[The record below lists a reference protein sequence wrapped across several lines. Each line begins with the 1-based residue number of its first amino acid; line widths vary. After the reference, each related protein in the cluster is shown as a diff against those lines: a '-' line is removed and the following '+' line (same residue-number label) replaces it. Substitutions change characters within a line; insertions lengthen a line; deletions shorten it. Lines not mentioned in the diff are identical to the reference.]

1 MKILL
6 DTHVLIWWLFDD
18 PKLCSIA
25 RTQISNPQNE
35 IDVSSASAW
44 EIATKHRI
52 GQMPEAEELLQDY
65 QKILQQARFTE

>member
-1 MKILL
+1 MGIMKILL

-35 IDVSSASAW
+35 IYVSSASAW

-52 GQMPEAEELLQDY
+52 NVEGN
-65 QKILQQARFTE
+65 KIALVMCHHYNNLI